1 MCGLGVVTSLYTR
14 KARSSYVLCRNKLND
29 LHINGFQNLLKSQ
42 FMELDGLHNTLL
54 QSKSHFLKA
63 DLDSNK
69 NNFIDTLY
77 ARSLGCT
84 PIKLLVMMCV
94 CMT

>member
-1 MCGLGVVTSLYTR
+1 M
-14 KARSSYVLCRNKLND
+14 
-29 LHINGFQNLLKSQ
+29 HGFQNLLKSQ
-42 FMELDGLHNTLL
+42 FTELGALHNTLL

-69 NNFIDTLY
+69 NNFTDTLY

-84 PIKLLVMMCV
+84 PIKLLVMMRV
-94 CMT
+94 CMIQPCISRYT